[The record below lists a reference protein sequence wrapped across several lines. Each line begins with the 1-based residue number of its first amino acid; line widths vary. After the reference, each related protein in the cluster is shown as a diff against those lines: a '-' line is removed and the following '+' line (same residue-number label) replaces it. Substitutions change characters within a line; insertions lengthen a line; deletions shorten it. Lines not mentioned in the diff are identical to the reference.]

1 MNSGKQALR
10 RSGFSKN
17 HHRPGLISALSKIR
31 ILALVDVGAQVKV
44 AFGESG
50 GGRLRAVGAQTL
62 RKVGEMIR
70 TKPPDPDAT
79 NAVP

>member
-31 ILALVDVGAQVKV
+31 IIALVDAGAQVKV
-44 AFGESG
+44 AFGGSG
-50 GGRLRAVGAQTL
+50 GGRLFAVDVQTL
-62 RKVGEMIR
+62 RKVDEMIL
-70 TKPPDPDAT
+70 TKAPDPNVT
-79 NAVP
+79 NPAP